1 MEVKYKDL
9 LDGYV
14 LRNNDQLLIH
24 GIKFRVY
31 DPLGSERGWFLAR
44 QGTGSDIFR
53 VLHINNKFDFAN
65 SVATLINRSDVT
77 FPEMETAEDLTKLVI
92 ALYKRS
98 PYKVGDKVKL
108 VENLQGKA
116 WVVDGMLKFAGRI
129 VTIDTIQNIEYTDD
143 NDTNGD
149 PHGYTFK
156 EIICTWPSTA
166 FTPVSID
173 DSSDASVDHDVKTDN
188 PEEKT
193 ITKKDLENGY
203 ILQRGDILYFKD
215 LKYTVYGLPSCWYL
229 SRHSFSG
236 PNFAIFKKYLPGI
249 DMERVAKSFGSNQV
263 SATKESMPEFPDP
276 DSLSG
281 FVLYIMRLLD
291 NYISAYSKYISYK
304 EKSDPLCLKAD
315 PTDGS
320 VIQSSDE
327 IKINSYYTNNI
338 KTTIK
343 L

>member
-14 LRNNDQLLIH
+14 LRNTDQLLIH
-24 GIKFRVY
+24 GIKFRVQA
-31 DPLGSERGWFLAR
+31 PCGSKRGWFLAR
-44 QGTGSDIFR
+44 QGTASDIFR
-53 VLHINNKFDFAN
+53 ILNIENKYKFAE
-65 SVATLINRSDVT
+65 SIATLVETSGVI

-108 VENLQGKA
+108 VENLQGKP

-129 VTIDTIQNIEYTDD
+129 VTIETIQNIEYTDD

-149 PHGYTFK
+149 PHSYTFK

-188 PEEKT
+188 PEERT
-193 ITKKDLENGY
+193 ITKEDLENGY

-215 LKYTVYGLPSCWYL
+215 LKYTVYGLRSCYYL
-229 SRHSFSG
+229 GRCSFSE
-236 PNFAIFKKYLPGI
+236 PNSVVFNRYLPDIGK
-249 DMERVAKSFGSNQV
+249 EHVAKSFGSYRV
-263 SATKESMPEFPDP
+263 SATGGSFPEFPDL
-276 DSLSG
+276 DSLSA
-281 FVLYIMRLLD
+281 FTLHIMRLLD
-291 NYISAYSKYISYK
+291 NDLKYC
-304 EKSDPLCLKAD
+304 PLNAKAD
-315 PTDGS
+315 PSDVPVVHSG
-320 VIQSSDE
+320 DE
-327 IKINSYYTNNI
+327 IKINPYYTNNI